1 MGKKKGDSKRKSA
14 HFGLPIQ
21 RQLAFPHE
29 GLHFDLKKILDRV
42 NSEYFSNRLPR
53 GYKIFWGR
61 KRKTRPRSTFIFASI
76 QEQDRVIK
84 VHPLLDAPFV
94 PLWFMEYVIYH
105 EVLHAFVPEEY
116 TASGRRI
123 VHTREFYRREREFRF
138 YRKARRWETENLGRF
153 LR

>member
-1 MGKKKGDSKRKSA
+1 MGKKTGDSKRKSV

-21 RQLAFPHE
+21 GQLQFPHE
-29 GLHFDLKKILDRV
+29 GVHFDLREILSRV
-42 NSEYFSNRLPR
+42 NAEYFSNRLR
-53 GYKIFWGR
+53 GYKIKWGR
-61 KRKTRPRSTFIFASI
+61 KRKTRPRTTFIFASI
-76 QEQDRVIK
+76 QEEDKIIK

-116 TASGRRI
+116 TESGRRI
-123 VHTREFYRREREFRF
+123 VHTREFYRRERQFRF

-153 LR
+153 LQ